1 MQSRAPSKCSSKYY
15 PRNTTRPVYLSIYQ
29 TQGLWKFV
37 AYGDVAAAMSALPRA
52 GETLSGAW
60 TRQDLLYESDTE
72 ALSVDPV
79 CISKKDGEKCSAA
92 AAPPPPSLPPSPP
105 PSLPP
110 FRCEGGGP
118 LPRAV

>member
-1 MQSRAPSKCSSKYY
+1 VLPQIAFAI
-15 PRNTTRPVYLSIYQ
+15 NPVICLSQ

-79 CISKKDGEKCSAA
+79 CISKKDGKRDVM
-92 AAPPPPSLPPSPP
+92 
-105 PSLPP
+105 
-110 FRCEGGGP
+110 FR
-118 LPRAV
+118 R